1 MLVFWLT
8 LLNWYL
14 ELNWNCCSSSWTGKT
29 SLLSKSEYIL
39 LQTRYHFQKFEAM
52 QYSVDLTAYQGPEEG
67 SAIEEYI
74 QLNVTTLE
82 SSKST
87 ILIL

>member
-1 MLVFWLT
+1 
-8 LLNWYL
+8 
-14 ELNWNCCSSSWTGKT
+14 
-29 SLLSKSEYIL
+29 
-39 LQTRYHFQKFEAM
+39 M
-52 QYSVDLTAYQGPEEG
+52 QYSVDLTAYQGPGED

-82 SSKST
+82 SSKVT

>member
-1 MLVFWLT
+1 
-8 LLNWYL
+8 
-14 ELNWNCCSSSWTGKT
+14 
-29 SLLSKSEYIL
+29 
-39 LQTRYHFQKFEAM
+39 M

-87 ILIL
+87 IFIL

>member
-1 MLVFWLT
+1 
-8 LLNWYL
+8 
-14 ELNWNCCSSSWTGKT
+14 
-29 SLLSKSEYIL
+29 
-39 LQTRYHFQKFEAM
+39 M
-52 QYSVDLTAYQGPEEG
+52 QYTVNLTAYQGPEQD

-74 QLNVTTLE
+74 QLTVTTLE